1 MDNNEILKHEEVA
14 TAECIIQSTDETITQ
29 TPKSNKK
36 KIIVISAVAAVVII
50 CIISVIT
57 AAVNKSNSLWAEPLN
72 EDAIEYGYKLTPE
85 EFIDRANELSIGDVN
100 HEFEYN
106 QTKDMDEYERY
117 IFDIC
122 SGTLMDNPVYYSSCG
137 VDYYKNDAI
146 YQTILAFDYQFDDQN
161 VYSFDWA
168 YDDLSISA
176 VQILYAYDAFDA
188 DSAKDVLNTFKAYS
202 DEAEQIIESQNLKI
216 FLKYG
221 EFVILIW
228 EEDNSLYLSIL
239 KTDEKGI
246 ARLEEILGSPMTDLT
261 NISSQNND
269 NSQNFTAEQETR
281 KSPDNYAES
290 TVANTQSVYV
300 VKSFNVIEGAVIYD
314 QSYDEYGYPDC
325 CYFHYKCEACGDV
338 SNSNGSTRSN
348 LSTSYYCPRCQT
360 SNNVEI
366 EADCDWIEVN
376 E

>member
-1 MDNNEILKHEEVA
+1 MDNNETVKHEEVT
-14 TAECIIQSTDETITQ
+14 TAECIIQSTGETIVQ

-36 KIIVISAVAAVVII
+36 KIIVISAVVAVVII
-50 CIISVIT
+50 CIISVIV
-57 AAVNKSNSLWAEPLN
+57 AAVIKSNSLWAEPLN
-72 EDAIEYGYKLTPE
+72 EDALEYGYKLTPE
-85 EFIDRANELSIGDVN
+85 EFIDRANELSIGDVH

-106 QTKDMDEYERY
+106 QAGDMDEYERY

-122 SGTLMDNPVYYSSCG
+122 SGTIMDNPVYYSSCG
-137 VDYYKNDAI
+137 VDYYKNSTI
-146 YQTILAFDYQFDDQN
+146 YKTMLAFDYQN
-161 VYSFDWA
+161 VFSFDWA

-176 VQILYAYDAFDA
+176 VQILYAYDAFDVG
-188 DSAKDVLNTFKAYS
+188 SAEDVLNTFKAYS
-202 DEAEQIIESQNLKI
+202 EEAEQIIESQNLKV

-228 EEDNSLYLSIL
+228 EEDNCLYFSIQ

-246 ARLEEILGSPMTDLT
+246 AQLEEILGSPMTDLT
-261 NISSQNND
+261 DISSQNND
-269 NSQNFTAEQETR
+269 NSQDFTAEQETG
-281 KSPDNYAES
+281 KSPENYSES
-290 TVANTQSVYV
+290 AVENTRSVYV

-338 SNSNGSTRSN
+338 SNSNDSTRSN
-348 LSTSYYCPRCQT
+348 LSTSYYCPKCQT
-360 SNNVEI
+360 SNPVEI
-366 EADCDWIEVN
+366 DADCEWIEVN